1 MSMIHKVAARTKG
14 YLSFGGGHGGLSDM
28 PRVRGKVYV
37 NRRGELKIGR
47 NLSII
52 AKPWPVQLTVVE
64 GAKLTIGDNVLIN
77 AGVGIASN
85 LEVEIGNDV
94 KIGPRT
100 SIFDSQYH
108 PLDSSD
114 AGDLRRRIVIED
126 NVWIGTGC
134 LILPGV
140 RIGRNSVVAAGST
153 VTRDVPENVVVAG
166 SPAKV
171 LRELQ
176 IEKDWVRT

>member
-1 MSMIHKVAARTKG
+1 MSIIRKVAARTKG
-14 YLSFGGGHGGLSDM
+14 YLSFGGGHGGLAEM
-28 PRVRGKVYV
+28 PRIRGKVYV
-37 NRRGELKIGR
+37 NRTGELRIGKG
-47 NLSII
+47 LSII
-52 AKPWPVQLTVVE
+52 AKPWAVQLTVVK

-85 LEVEIGNDV
+85 LEVSIGNHV

-108 PLDSSD
+108 PLDSRD
-114 AGDLRRRIVIED
+114 TGDMCRPVRIGD

-140 RIGRNSVVAAGST
+140 SIGRNSVVAAGST
-153 VTRDVPENVVVAG
+153 VTRDVPENVVVG
-166 SPAKV
+166 GVPARIIK
-171 LRELQ
+171 ELHMEPGW
-176 IEKDWVRT
+176 IRS